1 MSRKNPFLGLG
12 LTSPAT
18 SFFRRPFGNLP
29 PNVWA
34 RLSSADE
41 DTKNGAVPTLT
52 NNDLTAS
59 TSTGGVWHHG
69 RSTLGFR
76 TGQWYWE
83 ITPVGEP
90 QIGIENT
97 SEPID
102 RTFFNAGTTNGIA
115 TRNGSVWVGGSQD
128 LTGQTD
134 WTDNDTVG
142 FAFDADIGRMDIY
155 INGAFAYGITTSMG
169 DGQFKKP
176 SYSVF
181 FQSIPWTV
189 TFNFGE
195 SGFAQTPPV
204 GYKAVNTAN
213 GATLV

>member
-41 DTKNGAVPTLT
+41 DTKDGAVPTLT

-155 INGAFAYGITTSMG
+155 INGAFALWHNY
-169 DGQFKKP
+169 
-176 SYSVF
+176 
-181 FQSIPWTV
+181 
-189 TFNFGE
+189 FNG
-195 SGFAQTPPV
+195 
-204 GYKAVNTAN
+204 
-213 GATLV
+213 